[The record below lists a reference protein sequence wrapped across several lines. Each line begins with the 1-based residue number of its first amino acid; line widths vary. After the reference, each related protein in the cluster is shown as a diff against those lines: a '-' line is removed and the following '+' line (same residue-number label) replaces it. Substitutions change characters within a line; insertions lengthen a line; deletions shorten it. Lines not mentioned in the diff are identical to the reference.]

1 MADDAPAKSESPTG
15 ERTADKAALEVP
27 HPWWALTATL
37 IGLSMI
43 IIDGSIVNVLLPD
56 MVKDI
61 GLTQTDTQWVN
72 SIYSL
77 VFAALL
83 ITVGLMADRHG
94 RRLLFVMGTVV
105 FLVGSVL
112 SGSAQDPGFLIGSRA
127 IQAVGA
133 SMMLPSSIAV
143 INVMFSGKQRAMA
156 FGFWGAVFGGA
167 AALGPLLG
175 GWLAQDF
182 SWRYAFYVNIP
193 VGIIAT
199 IMVLK
204 FVPETKGGDTGE
216 GLDIGGVLL
225 SASGLGLIVY
235 GLIEGQQY
243 GWWTAIAD
251 FDLGPIHFNEGG
263 VSIAPVAI
271 FVGILL
277 LVILVFWEEHRARMG
292 KGILIDLSLFR
303 IPRYAF
309 GNVVALIVALGEFGI
324 LFVLPLWM
332 VAVHGLDLITV
343 GAILAT
349 LAVGTLGAGGAAR
362 HVSAV
367 LGSTNVVRLGMVL
380 EIIGILGIAAL
391 LSVTLSPWWLVIP
404 LIVYGIGL
412 GFDSAQLT
420 NVVLSDVPPIKSG
433 QASAMTSTFRQVG
446 SALGAAVIGA
456 VLFTGLGNIL
466 SDELAQESGISSEQ
480 QAQIVNTVQSS
491 AGQAIPSLENVPG
504 LGVAVT
510 DAKEA
515 YTEAAKLT
523 AFVAAIFVF
532 AGLLFSFGLPSDRK
546 AKDEADPAP
555 DEENSGGDAVGGNP
569 DDPAAAPGAG
579 DTPATT

>member
-1 MADDAPAKSESPTG
+1 MADESVQNSAPKMS
-15 ERTADKAALEVP
+15 ERTQDKPALSVP

-105 FLVGSVL
+105 FLVGSAL
-112 SGSAQDPGFLIGSRA
+112 SGSAQDPSFLIGARA
-127 IQAVGA
+127 VQAVGA

-182 SWRYAFYVNIP
+182 TWRYAFYVNIP
-193 VGIIAT
+193 IGIIAT
-199 IMVLK
+199 MMVIK
-204 FVPETKGGDTGE
+204 YVPETKSGETGE
-216 GLDIGGVLL
+216 GFDIGGVIL
-225 SASGLGLIVY
+225 SASGLALIVY

-243 GWWTAIAD
+243 GWWSAIAD
-251 FDLGPIHFNEGG
+251 FDLGPIQFNEGG
-263 VSIAPVAI
+263 VSIAPVTI
-271 FVGILL
+271 FVGIFL
-277 LVILVFWEEHRARMG
+277 LVLLVFWEEHRARVG
-292 KGILIDLSLFR
+292 RSLLIDLSLFK

-309 GNVVALIVALGEFGI
+309 GNIVALIVALGEFGI

-343 GAILAT
+343 GIILAS
-349 LAVGTLGAGGAAR
+349 LAIGTLGAGGAAR

-380 EIIGILGIAAL
+380 EVIGILAIGAL
-391 LSVTLSPWWLVIP
+391 LSVTLSPWWLIIP

-420 NVVLSDVPPIKSG
+420 NVVLSDVPSLKSG

-466 SDELAQESGISSEQ
+466 SDELAQEKGITTEQ
-480 QAQIVNTVQSS
+480 QAQIVDSVQSS
-491 AGQAIPSLENVPG
+491 AGQSIPSLAEVPG
-504 LGVAVT
+504 LERAVT
-510 DAKEA
+510 DAKES

-523 AFVAAIFVF
+523 AFVAAMFVF
-532 AGLLFSFGLPSDRK
+532 LGLLFSFGLPSDRK
-546 AKDEADPAP
+546 PQDAQADG
-555 DEENSGGDAVGGNP
+555 E
-569 DDPAAAPGAG
+569 AG
-579 DTPATT
+579 DGGRSEGAEPSDPSSADSQPSG